1 MPERCT
7 VRARTIPPRRAA
19 PPLLMS
25 FVMASC
31 RILMNRFSRAF
42 RNSSRGPDGRAVL
55 SPVVRSPTSAGNYG
69 RKARSIVVNQPGYGS
84 NKNLTV
90 TVTWA
95 ATDLPLCVAGSYW
108 YCLRASRA
116 AFCKEGGPVS
126 TFIVFT
132 CPEGSTTASSVTLP
146 VAKSRNASGEAV
158 ARTDLISFGGTIVA
172 SSEEG
177 AAESGA
183 AVLDG
188 RGTVRFP
195 TEAATTDFSCTTVAA
210 TAASRGAG
218 GSGAASEEGPAPLAG
233 AGCTACWEA
242 ALSGGLGALLA
253 RVVVPELECA
263 SGVV

>member
-1 MPERCT
+1 M
-7 VRARTIPPRRAA
+7 
-19 PPLLMS
+19 
-25 FVMASC
+25 
-31 RILMNRFSRAF
+31 
-42 RNSSRGPDGRAVL
+42 
-55 SPVVRSPTSAGNYG
+55 
-69 RKARSIVVNQPGYGS
+69 NQPGYGS

-90 TVTWA
+90 TVTWT
-95 ATDLPLCVAGSYW
+95 ATGLPLCVAGSYW
-108 YCLRASRA
+108 YCLRASIA

-146 VAKSRNASGEAV
+146 VAKSRSASGEAV

-195 TEAATTDFSCTTVAA
+195 TEAATTDFSCTTVVA

-218 GSGAASEEGPAPLAG
+218 GSGAAREEGPAPLAG

-242 ALSGGLGALLA
+242 ALSGGVGALLA

>member
-1 MPERCT
+1 M
-7 VRARTIPPRRAA
+7 
-19 PPLLMS
+19 
-25 FVMASC
+25 
-31 RILMNRFSRAF
+31 
-42 RNSSRGPDGRAVL
+42 
-55 SPVVRSPTSAGNYG
+55 
-69 RKARSIVVNQPGYGS
+69 
-84 NKNLTV
+84 
-90 TVTWA
+90 
-95 ATDLPLCVAGSYW
+95 
-108 YCLRASRA
+108 A

-126 TFIVFT
+126 TFIILT
-132 CPEGSTTASSVTLP
+132 CPEASTTASSVTLP
-146 VAKSRNASGEAV
+146 VAKSRSASGEAV

-172 SSEEG
+172 PPEEG

-183 AVLDG
+183 ALLDG

-242 ALSGGLGALLA
+242 ALSGGVGALLA

>member
-1 MPERCT
+1 M
-7 VRARTIPPRRAA
+7 
-19 PPLLMS
+19 
-25 FVMASC
+25 
-31 RILMNRFSRAF
+31 
-42 RNSSRGPDGRAVL
+42 
-55 SPVVRSPTSAGNYG
+55 
-69 RKARSIVVNQPGYGS
+69 NQPGYGS

-95 ATDLPLCVAGSYW
+95 ATGLPLCVAGSYW
-108 YCLRASRA
+108 YCLRASIA

-146 VAKSRNASGEAV
+146 VAKSRSASGEAV

-172 SSEEG
+172 SPEEG
-177 AAESGA
+177 AAE
-183 AVLDG
+183 LDG

-195 TEAATTDFSCTTVAA
+195 TEAATTDFSCTTGAA

-218 GSGAASEEGPAPLAG
+218 GSGAASEEGPAALAG

-242 ALSGGLGALLA
+242 ALSGGVGALLA
-253 RVVVPELECA
+253 RVVVPELERA